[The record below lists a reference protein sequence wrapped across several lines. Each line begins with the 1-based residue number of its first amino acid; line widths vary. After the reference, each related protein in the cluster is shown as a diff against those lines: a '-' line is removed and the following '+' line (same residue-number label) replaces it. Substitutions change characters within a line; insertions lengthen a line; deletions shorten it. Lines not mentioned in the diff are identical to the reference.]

1 MAGRKSHYVFE
12 YRFTILGSENVG
24 KSAIVQQFMENRFS
38 NDYVSTTENHLTHII
53 EYEEMLCVCL
63 MVDTSGSDDF
73 PAMRKLSITKG
84 NAFVVVYAIN
94 NRKSFERAKLFVN
107 EIKRLK
113 SDASEI
119 KIVFVGNKS
128 DLEKER
134 EVSYEEGYEYANGI
148 HEGNIVSSFTES
160 TAKSYMSVENVFH
173 KMLRLFTIPPA
184 QIEVP
189 VLMERSNENKQN
201 NSKGKVT
208 RKTSKGL
215 IQRKSSRTNTTKK
228 LQKNQSLSDSET
240 EATRPRSKSLTS
252 PRLPFRLS
260 KKHSEGNND
269 EHFSAYE
276 LWDGSGS
283 PNCLRYKNRRVSAD
297 TVTHISNPKLVS
309 HSCPL
314 YRYNL
319 QNKSPF
325 SISSDSSD
333 SGVSDGCQ
341 SPELSPRRSKKSYT
355 RSFSC
360 SSERT
365 TKRNPLNRYYTVYE
379 ENYEVSSR
387 DLNDMHPR
395 TQSTS
400 VVHVSSPT
408 LGLIRRS
415 FTVSEGMLQPL
426 AVSNVAT
433 SLNSVFEEAVGKT
446 PSISDKMRGIF
457 RKKKAS
463 SKMTLSTKEKI
474 NLD

>member
-12 YRFTILGSENVG
+12 YRFTILGSGNVG
-24 KSAIVQQFMENRFS
+24 KSSIVQQFMENTFS

-63 MVDTSGSDDF
+63 LVDTSGSDDF

-119 KIVFVGNKS
+119 KIVFIGNKS

-134 EVSYEEGYEYANGI
+134 EVSYEEGYEYASGI
-148 HEGNIVSSFTES
+148 HEGNIVSSFTEA
-160 TAKSYMSVENVFH
+160 TAKSYMSVENIFH

-189 VLMERSNENKQN
+189 VLMERANKNKQN
-201 NSKGKVT
+201 SSKGKVT

-215 IQRKSSRTNTTKK
+215 IQRKSSRSNTAKK
-228 LQKNQSLSDSET
+228 LQKNQSLSDSEI

-260 KKHSEGNND
+260 RKHSEGNND
-269 EHFSAYE
+269 EHFLAYD

-283 PNCLRYKNRRVSAD
+283 PNYLRYKNRRVSAD

-341 SPELSPRRSKKSYT
+341 SPELSPRRFKKCYT

-365 TKRNPLNRYYTVYE
+365 TKRNPLNRYYKVYE
-379 ENYEVSSR
+379 ENYEASNR
-387 DLNDMHPR
+387 DLNNIHPR

-408 LGLIRRS
+408 LGLIPRS
-415 FTVSEGMLQPL
+415 FTVSEGMPQRL
-426 AVSNVAT
+426 AVSNVAA

-446 PSISDKMRGIF
+446 TSISNKMRGIF
-457 RKKKAS
+457 RKKKAAS
-463 SKMTLSTKEKI
+463 EK
-474 NLD
+474 